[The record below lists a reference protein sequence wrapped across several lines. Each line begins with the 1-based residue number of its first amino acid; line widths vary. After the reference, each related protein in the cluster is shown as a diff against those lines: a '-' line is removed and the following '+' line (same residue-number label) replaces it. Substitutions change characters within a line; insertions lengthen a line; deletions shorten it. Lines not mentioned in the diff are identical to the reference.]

1 MENKDDEVEKILN
14 ELKFAGGNEPQPK
27 NDENA
32 DSASFK
38 LNEKEMLSPQK
49 AKTEKQPNPKSAAEG
64 NGGEKESG
72 VEAIEKDLIKARE
85 NDNEVQKPSLPF
97 APEEINPQNGNYT
110 DEYPEAEGYMKNS
123 KIKNNNRRCGG
134 NSCCGDCRRHLFRR
148 FSQ

>member
-49 AKTEKQPNPKSAAEG
+49 AKTEKTAE
-64 NGGEKESG
+64 
-72 VEAIEKDLIKARE
+72 
-85 NDNEVQKPSLPF
+85 P
-97 APEEINPQNGNYT
+97 
-110 DEYPEAEGYMKNS
+110 
-123 KIKNNNRRCGG
+123 
-134 NSCCGDCRRHLFRR
+134 
-148 FSQ
+148 